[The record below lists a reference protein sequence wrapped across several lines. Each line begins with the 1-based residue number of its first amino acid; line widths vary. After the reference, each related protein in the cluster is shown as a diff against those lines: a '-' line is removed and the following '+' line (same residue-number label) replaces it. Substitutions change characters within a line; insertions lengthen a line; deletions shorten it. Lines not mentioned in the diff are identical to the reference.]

1 MQDQNND
8 LLDTDHIDQLI
19 RTLEDI
25 KSTVYE
31 TENEIYQSTI
41 YRDCMEFNI
50 KVLSHYDQF

>member
-31 TENEIYQSTI
+31 TENEIY
-41 YRDCMEFNI
+41 
-50 KVLSHYDQF
+50 